1 MQKFA
6 IAAAL
11 AAAISSVSAPPAVAQ
26 EAQVPVRYGD
36 LDTASPT
43 GIERLGARI
52 DAGADT
58 VCGRPDVRDINANVE
73 FKACKQAVVASTVEQ
88 LASKG
93 IQVQLGD

>member
-6 IAAAL
+6 IAAAV
-11 AAAISSVSAPPAVAQ
+11 AAAISSVSAIPAAAQ
-26 EAQVPVRYGD
+26 EAQVSVRYGD
-36 LDTASPT
+36 LDTASPA

-58 VCGRPDVRDINANVE
+58 LCGRPDVRDINANAE